1 MVSFVRT
8 QESIKDKS
16 DGPLTEKFGFVQ
28 MNCKTDV
35 RLQMCS
41 CR

>member
-8 QESIKDKS
+8 EESIRDKS
-16 DGPLTEKFGFVQ
+16 DYPLTEKFGFVQ
-28 MNCKTDV
+28 MNCKAYI

-41 CR
+41 